1 MASKKSKII
10 IFLVFFA
17 FLIYGS
23 IESLRTATLASVV
36 EENNLSY
43 SLGGSIVTVYFIG
56 YILSTFVMGALAK
69 RIGSKKVLLMGLGFF
84 LIGIS
89 IYILGG
95 IAILL
100 TGAFFSGVAGG
111 AIAVSGNSLVVEAD
125 PENKGRNLNWTSLFH
140 SVGSMLMPL
149 YCSFLFATN
158 ASWTVSYISVMPI
171 LVVGIIL
178 TSIIAFGKKEIKPM
192 KESIEKADGK
202 KKMSINKSLIFL
214 LLMVFLY
221 VFSEVGIITWMVEFL
236 NTQKGLS
243 LEVASGY
250 LSGYFLLVML
260 GRLLGG
266 VAIDRI
272 GYEKSII
279 FASLLAMA
287 AIAAGII
294 ANDFSA
300 VLLALSGLFFSI
312 IYPTGIAII
321 SSIMPKNTQQAIGL
335 YSACGGVGGAVSG
348 YLMGS
353 LGDVL
358 GIASAMW
365 AIIVLL
371 ACVIISTF
379 AIIVFNKKKSEKQL
393 KC

>member
-17 FLIYGS
+17 FLIYGCV
-23 IESLRTATLASVV
+23 ESLRTATLSSVV

-56 YILSTFVMGALAK
+56 YILSTFIMGALAK

-89 IYILGG
+89 VYILGG
-95 IAILL
+95 ISILL

-158 ASWTVSYISVMPI
+158 VSWTVSYISVMPI

-178 TSIIAFGKKEIKPM
+178 TAIMSFSKKEIKSV
-192 KESIEKADGK
+192 KERIEKADEK
-202 KKMSINKSLIFL
+202 KKISINKSLIFL

-236 NTQKGLS
+236 NTQKGVS

-279 FASLLAMA
+279 IASLLAMLT
-287 AIAAGII
+287 IAAGILT
-294 ANDFSA
+294 NNFSA
-300 VLLALSGLFFSI
+300 VLLARYRACFSL
-312 IYPTGIAII
+312 
-321 SSIMPKNTQQAIGL
+321 L
-335 YSACGGVGGAVSG
+335 Y
-348 YLMGS
+348 
-353 LGDVL
+353 
-358 GIASAMW
+358 IQR
-365 AIIVLL
+365 
-371 ACVIISTF
+371 
-379 AIIVFNKKKSEKQL
+379 E
-393 KC
+393 